1 MWLNGFRGI
10 MAGSGASCASSS
22 SSSCVGA
29 WWVPV
34 CARSC
39 CRIQSAEGARTA
51 KVYIRYRLLGKGFKF
66 SVLCISPHPWFSS
79 MVPLVAR
86 SDPISRPVVFDGSSD
101 SKKVH
106 EHIFFRPN
114 EC

>member
-1 MWLNGFRGI
+1 MCLVVVVVVVCGG
-10 MAGSGASCASSS
+10 MVGASLCEKL
-22 SSSCVGA
+22 
-29 WWVPV
+29 
-34 CARSC
+34 

-51 KVYIRYRLLGKGFKF
+51 KIYIRYRLLGKGFKF

>member
-10 MAGSGASCASSS
+10 MAGSGASSAASS

-34 CARSC
+34 CARRC
-39 CRIQSAEGARTA
+39 CRIQRAEGARTA
-51 KVYIRYRLLGKGFKF
+51 KIYIYGTDCWGKGSNLVCCVLSS
-66 SVLCISPHPWFSS
+66 SVVLEHGTTGSS
-79 MVPLVAR
+79 

-101 SKKVH
+101 SKVH
-106 EHIFFRPN
+106 EHKFFSRMS
-114 EC
+114 C